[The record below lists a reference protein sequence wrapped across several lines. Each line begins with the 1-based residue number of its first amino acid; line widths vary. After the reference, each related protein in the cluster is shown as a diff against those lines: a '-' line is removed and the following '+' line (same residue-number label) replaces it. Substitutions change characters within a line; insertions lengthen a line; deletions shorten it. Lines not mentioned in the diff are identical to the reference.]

1 MKTMMDLIAI
11 RPYLPNDENFIY
23 STALSGLYYGDSWF
37 SKIKKMIFINTY
49 REILK
54 TVLAKPT
61 TQVRVAC
68 IKDDPDEIKGYCIL
82 VNNGSA
88 LMWVFVKKDWR
99 KQGIAKALVPDTVT
113 EVTNL
118 THLGE
123 ILLKK
128 YPHVSFNPFIS

>member
-1 MKTMMDLIAI
+1 MMDLIAI

>member
-1 MKTMMDLIAI
+1 MMDLIAI

-54 TVLAKPT
+54 AILAKPT
-61 TQVRVAC
+61 TEVRVAC

-123 ILLKK
+123 ILIKK